1 MDSDIVEGI
10 ADLEI
15 GQMLRVLLENEGVIS
30 AVVAALQSGVDLV
43 ENMVWHI
50 VEVIVLLSSIYVD
63 HSILSIY
70 QILVHLITN

>member
-1 MDSDIVEGI
+1 
-10 ADLEI
+10 
-15 GQMLRVLLENEGVIS
+15 MLRVLLENEGVIF
-30 AVVAALQSGVDLV
+30 AIVAALQSGVDLV

>member
-1 MDSDIVEGI
+1 MNSDVIERI

-15 GQMLRVLLENEGVIS
+15 SQMLRVLLENEGVIF
-30 AVVAALQSGVDLV
+30 AIVAALQSGVDLV

-50 VEVIVLLSSIYVD
+50 VKVIVLLSSIYID

-70 QILVHLITN
+70 QVLVHLITN